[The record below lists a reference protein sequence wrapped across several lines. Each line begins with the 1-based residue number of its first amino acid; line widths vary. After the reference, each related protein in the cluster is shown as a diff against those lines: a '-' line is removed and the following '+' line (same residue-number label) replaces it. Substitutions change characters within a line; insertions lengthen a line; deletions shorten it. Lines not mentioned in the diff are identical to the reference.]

1 MYAWDGA
8 LMGAFPSLWRYTM
21 GKKYDAYAQ
30 AAQAETASN
39 ARWQLDPSA
48 QNEADA
54 KQNETIAQAT
64 FDEFLDDP
72 EN

>member
-1 MYAWDGA
+1 
-8 LMGAFPSLWRYTM
+8 M

>member
-1 MYAWDGA
+1 V
-8 LMGAFPSLWRYTM
+8 
-21 GKKYDAYAQ
+21 
-30 AAQAETASN
+30 AARS
-39 ARWQLDPSA
+39 SA